1 MARPMGTHLF
11 KMKPPSKSLATGI
24 KLFLAFAV
32 ISLVAFWDYRLF
44 LDKAGR
50 IELYDELTYHINSI
64 KVSITRLEYT
74 LDMFVVARRFEE
86 TTVALIKRDVER
98 LDSEIKKEVGNPA
111 YMLLLKPKTFV

>member
-24 KLFLAFAV
+24 KLFLAFPV
-32 ISLVAFWDYRLF
+32 ISLVAFWDCRLF

-74 LDMFVVARRFEE
+74 LDMFVVARRFED
-86 TTVALIKRDVER
+86 TTVSLIKRDVEH
-98 LDSEIKKEVGNPA
+98 LDVLIGAAVRNPRYA
-111 YMLLLKPKTFV
+111 ALTRENGL